1 MNKNIALVLTDNALY
16 KNAFVDALV
25 RNNNDS
31 IKLLIELNFKHPSSS
46 SKKHIQRYFKLLG
59 FKGTCFI
66 AVLLGTNLFKKIFFS
81 PFSKKGYS
89 LKQIAKKNN
98 INYKK
103 ISNIN
108 SHLSIEL
115 LKANNID
122 FIINS
127 GNQIYKGDILN
138 AFDKR
143 ILNRHTSML
152 PSYGG
157 IYPIFWQLLHG
168 CKDGGVTLHW
178 INEKIDSGEI
188 AYSKHMFINPKKSLF
203 YHYKVAFDISL
214 ELCENAIKDLNN
226 DLISVHPLEGE
237 SSYYSWPT
245 SSDIVAFK
253 DKSLKI
259 C

>member
-16 KNAFVDALV
+16 KNKFVDTLV

-31 IKLLIELNFKHPSSS
+31 VKLLIELNFKHPSSD
-46 SKKHIQRYFKLLG
+46 SKKHLQRYFNLLG
-59 FKGTCFI
+59 FKGACFV
-66 AVLLGTNLFKKIFFS
+66 AFVLVSNLFKKYFFA
-81 PFSKKGYS
+81 PFSKKGYT
-89 LKQIAKKNN
+89 LKQISKKNN
-98 INYKK
+98 INYKR

-108 SHLSIEL
+108 STESIEL

-127 GNQIYKGDILN
+127 GNQIYKGDILKE
-138 AFDKR
+138 FDKR
-143 ILNRHTSML
+143 ILNRHTSLL

-168 CKDGGVTLHW
+168 YKDGGVSLHW
-178 INEKIDSGEI
+178 INEKIDDGEI
-188 AYSKHMFINPKKSLF
+188 AYSKQMIINPKKSLF

-214 ELCENAIKDLNN
+214 ELCENAIKDLND
-226 DLISVHPLEGE
+226 DLISVHALEGE
-237 SSYYSWPT
+237 SSYYSWP
-245 SSDIVAFK
+245 SNADIVDFK
-253 DKSLKI
+253 HKSLKI